1 MVVERESAIEQM
13 REEAKRNSDKTEQ
26 LEAEVK
32 LLKEK
37 NKKLNVEN
45 EQMSRGTVER
55 EILRVLIFTVFVD
68 RGVSAKIKPT
78 NFLTCLFGCALGLEQ
93 PQKLNRETVF

>member
-45 EQMSRGTVER
+45 EQMSRGIYRRAGNFEGINFHCFCGSRCVR
-55 EILRVLIFTVFVD
+55 E
-68 RGVSAKIKPT
+68 
-78 NFLTCLFGCALGLEQ
+78 N
-93 PQKLNRETVF
+93 